1 MNLQTRPLRAAAD
14 EIVLTDS
21 TQIDF
26 WCEKLGCTAAELA
39 NAIGD
44 VGFSAAAVE
53 AHLRLLRQSPPA
65 SA

>member
-1 MNLQTRPLRAAAD
+1 MNLQTRPRPAATD
-14 EIVLTDS
+14 EIVLSDS
-21 TQIDF
+21 SQIDF

-53 AHLRLLRQSPPA
+53 EHLRKLRLPPQPG
-65 SA
+65 

>member
-1 MNLQTRPLRAAAD
+1 MNLQTRPRSAATD
-14 EIVLTDS
+14 EIVLSDS
-21 TQIDF
+21 SQIDF

-53 AHLRLLRQSPPA
+53 EHLRQLRQPPPA
-65 SA
+65 A

>member
-1 MNLQTRPLRAAAD
+1 MNLQTRPRPAAPD

-21 TQIDF
+21 SQIDF

-53 AHLRLLRQSPPA
+53 EQLRKLRQPPA
-65 SA
+65 AA